1 MSQDISD
8 TQSENDSAYT
18 NLKNL
23 RIQNRNGLIISYL
36 NINSIRNKIESLR
49 LLISDNVDILI
60 VAETK
65 IDRTFPSSQ
74 FYINGFKEPFRFDRD
89 KNGGG
94 LLIYVREGVPAKLKT
109 DFKLP
114 SNIECGIIEINL
126 NKKKWLLL
134 GIYRPP
140 SQQEEYFFNE
150 IGKALDNYSTTNE
163 NFIIV
168 GDFNTE
174 ENGQN
179 IRNFLDAHELN
190 NLVKSPTCHKSDS
203 STCCS
208 EAALYIKT
216 IGRCDVCLSSSLS
229 ICGQHQFNS
238 MHQAVYWAVRGGNE
252 TEARL
257 FCHGARDLL

>member
-1 MSQDISD
+1 M
-8 TQSENDSAYT
+8 
-18 NLKNL
+18 KNL
-23 RIQNRNGLIISYL
+23 RIQNRSGLIISYL
-36 NINSIRNKIESLR
+36 NVNSIRNKIESLR
-49 LLISDNVDILI
+49 ILISDNVDILI
-60 VAETK
+60 IAETK

-140 SQQEEYFFNE
+140 SQQEEYFLNE
-150 IGKALDNYSTTNE
+150 IGKALDDYSTTNE
-163 NFIIV
+163 NFILV

-174 ENGQN
+174 EDGQN
-179 IRNFLDAHELN
+179 IRNFLDAYGQLYSFSNWRET
-190 NLVKSPTCHKSDS
+190 NLGVPQGSVLGPLLFNICINDMLCLMEEAKICNHADDTTIYVVSDK
-203 STCCS
+203 
-208 EAALYIKT
+208 ID
-216 IGRCDVCLSSSLS
+216 DV
-229 ICGQHQFNS
+229 
-238 MHQAVYWAVRGGNE
+238 VR
-252 TEARL
+252 RL
-257 FCHGARDLL
+257 